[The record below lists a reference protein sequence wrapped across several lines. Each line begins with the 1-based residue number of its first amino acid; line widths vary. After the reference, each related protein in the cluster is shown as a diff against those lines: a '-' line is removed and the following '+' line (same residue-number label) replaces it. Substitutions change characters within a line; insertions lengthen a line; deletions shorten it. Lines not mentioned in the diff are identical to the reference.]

1 MTVPDEVEEE
11 LRAEMRHKDIGSHNL
26 STVDPEAS
34 ACCMRVLGRRGLG
47 PFRLAIVWPF
57 VTVDVLTG
65 TPDAR
70 KFTLDIRDL
79 VRGDVPR

>member
-1 MTVPDEVEEE
+1 VIPDEVGEE
-11 LRAEMRHKDIGSHNL
+11 LRAAMKAKDIGSHNL
-26 STVDPEAS
+26 STVDSEAR

-47 PFRLAIVWPF
+47 PFKLAIVWPV

-70 KFTLDIRDL
+70 KFTLDIREL
-79 VRGDVPR
+79 VKDDVAL